1 MIPSFLL
8 RNSGKHR
15 DSEEEDEI
23 LNVEGVKVRFLSAVH
38 NVTQHVAQHAF
49 L

>member
-1 MIPSFLL
+1 MVNTEIP
-8 RNSGKHR
+8 RNK
-15 DSEEEDEI
+15 DII

-38 NVTQHVAQHAF
+38 NVAQHVAQHAF

>member
-1 MIPSFLL
+1 MIMSFVL

-15 DSEEEDEI
+15 DSEEEDKI
-23 LNVEGVKVRFLSAVH
+23 LNVEGVKARFLSAVH
-38 NVTQHVAQHAF
+38 NVAQHVAQHAF